1 MGNLLGGGGEEH
13 VGAVEVVWVV
23 LRVAWGIE
31 PDFHPMYFRC
41 AAYLLKIKSVE
52 MIFGLT
58 LKLYL
63 SLRFI
68 HTHYTLT
75 RK

>member
-41 AAYLLKIKSVE
+41 AAYLLKIK
-52 MIFGLT
+52 
-58 LKLYL
+58 
-63 SLRFI
+63 
-68 HTHYTLT
+68 
-75 RK
+75 